1 MMVEAFR
8 IEGYAII
15 SSDGMIADA
24 DCVMPNSLKFEADQR
39 FLDASLD
46 NADLLV
52 HGRKSHEGQSN
63 SAARRRLIMT
73 RCVSRLERSREV
85 PNAWLWNPTGVPLE
99 GACRLLGLCEGVI
112 HIIGGT
118 AAYDLFLGRYDEF
131 HLCRAGRV
139 SLPGGTPVLSRVR
152 NGVSPEDV
160 LKTHGLEPEPPKLLD
175 AVHDL
180 TYVRWTNPG
189 KPKHASALTA
199 VRAVVPP
206 MQEYV
211 RQKSEE

>member
-1 MMVEAFR
+1 MAEAFR
-8 IEGYAII
+8 IEGYAIM

-24 DCVMPNSLKFEADQR
+24 NCVMPNSLKFDADQQ

-73 RCVSRLERSREV
+73 RCIPRLERSREV
-85 PNAWLWNPTGVPLE
+85 ANAWLWNPAAVPLE
-99 GACRLLGLCEGVI
+99 GACRLLGLYEGVI

-118 AAYDLFLGRYDEF
+118 SAYDHFLDRYAEF

-139 SLPGGTPVLSRVR
+139 KLPGGTPVLSEVG
-152 NGVSPEDV
+152 NGVSPEDI
-160 LKTHGLEPEPPKLLD
+160 LKTHGLEPEPPKVLD
-175 AVHDL
+175 ADHDL
-180 TYVRWTNPG
+180 TYVRWTSG
-189 KPKHASALTA
+189 G
-199 VRAVVPP
+199 R
-206 MQEYV
+206 
-211 RQKSEE
+211 